1 MLESYVGLSGDQNRV
16 IRELLPGPFTIVL
29 PSKHKVSKLLESE
42 KGTLGIRITQYPL
55 VQEIIRKFGKPT
67 SATSANLSGKSP
79 HYSVRSLLNEFP
91 ESKKKLI
98 DLILDAGQLP
108 RNKPSTV
115 LDLTTPTLKVLRK
128 GDIIWKNEQT
138 FHSSSEQQTKKIAQF
153 VYQKY
158 ISQEI
163 AKKPVVVI
171 LKGDL
176 GAGKTIFVKGIAE
189 HLHVNNVIS
198 PTFTIYY
205 EYRVKKAAVS
215 ILYHYDLYTVEDA
228 EELTHLG
235 IDDNLK
241 PGNLLFFEW
250 GEKSGDIFEK
260 FKQKAKVF
268 FIEILYENKDIRNL
282 QIKSL

>member
-1 MLESYVGLSGDQNRV
+1 MQKHIAHDEGYKYLPLEDPKDYFFTFSFDLSV
-16 IRELLPGPFTIVL
+16 FLICKEYELETIDNHED
-29 PSKHKVSKLLESE
+29 K
-42 KGTLGIRITQYPL
+42 RL
-55 VQEIIRKFGKPT
+55 VFIF
-67 SATSANLSGKSP
+67 
-79 HYSVRSLLNEFP
+79 
-91 ESKKKLI
+91 KK
-98 DLILDAGQLP
+98 DDRDILD
-108 RNKPSTV
+108 TV
-115 LDLTTPTLKVLRK
+115 EEY
-128 GDIIWKNEQT
+128 WSN
-138 FHSSSEQQTKKIAQF
+138 KIAQF